1 MTSITKNV
9 YNDKLDDRV
18 NKYDIA
24 YHSTIKLKP
33 LDIKS
38 RKYNDFGKENNEK
51 ICSWRSCKTVEI

>member
-9 YNDKLDDRV
+9 YIDKLDDRV
-18 NKYDIA
+18 NNYDIA

-51 ICSWRSCKTVEI
+51 I

>member
-1 MTSITKNV
+1 MTSITKNA
-9 YNDKLDDRV
+9 YIDKLDDRV

-51 ICSWRSCKTVEI
+51 IYSW